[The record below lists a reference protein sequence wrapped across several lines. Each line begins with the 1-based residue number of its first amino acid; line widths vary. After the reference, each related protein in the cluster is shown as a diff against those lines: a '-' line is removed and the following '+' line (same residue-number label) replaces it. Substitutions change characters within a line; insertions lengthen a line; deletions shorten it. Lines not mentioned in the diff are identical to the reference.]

1 MTRPPLIQEFP
12 LERHLVR
19 DRHRC
24 EQDIQRC
31 FDSESRTFCPWY
43 SPDKVP
49 TLQRELDQ
57 ILAVIEFL
65 RQAKADGKSY
75 GVDL

>member
-1 MTRPPLIQEFP
+1 MTRPPLIQEFL
-12 LERHLVR
+12 LERSLVR
-19 DRHRC
+19 NRHRI
-24 EQDIQRC
+24 EHDIERC
-31 FDSESRTFCPWY
+31 LDPESRTFCPWY

-49 TLQRELDQ
+49 KLQRELDQ